1 MLSPERTDPSGRG
14 CEGVYSRRIA
24 ALGGMNQHVATIL
37 VVEDHRTTR
46 TFLADNLSADGFDV
60 LEAESVADARHQLE
74 SSFPDLAIIDLGL
87 PDGDGLEL
95 LERVRDADR
104 IAGRLDPDLPL
115 LVLSGRVSELDR
127 LRGFSRGCDDY
138 IVKPFSYY
146 ELSARVRALLRRT
159 RRRPGTGRMRV
170 GSLELDPLSRQ
181 VWLRGESVA
190 LSKKEYALLRALASE
205 PTRVFTREELLRG
218 VWGFRAMGTTRTLDS
233 HAFRLRQKLNRAG
246 DRFVVNVW
254 GVGYRL
260 VDGSIDA

>member
-1 MLSPERTDPSGRG
+1 MDHH
-14 CEGVYSRRIA
+14 A
-24 ALGGMNQHVATIL
+24 ATIL
-37 VVEDHRTTR
+37 VIEDHHTTR

-60 LEAESVADARHQLE
+60 LEAESVSDARHLLE
-74 SSFPDLAIIDLGL
+74 SAFPDLAIIDLGL

-95 LERVRDADR
+95 LEQIRDADR

-115 LVLSGRVSELDR
+115 LVLSGRVSELDL

-138 IVKPFSYY
+138 IVKPFSYH
-146 ELSARVRALLRRT
+146 ELSARIRALLRRT
-159 RRRPGTGRMRV
+159 RRRPGTGRLRV
-170 GSLELDPLSRQ
+170 GSLELDPMSRQ
-181 VWLRGESVA
+181 VWVRGDPVP
-190 LSKKEYALLRALASE
+190 LSKKEYALLRALAGD

-218 VWGFRAMGTTRTLDS
+218 VWGFRAMGATRTLDS

-260 VDGSIDA
+260 VDGSVEC

>member
-1 MLSPERTDPSGRG
+1 MEH
-14 CEGVYSRRIA
+14 
-24 ALGGMNQHVATIL
+24 HVATIL

-60 LEAESVADARHQLE
+60 LEAESVSDARHLLA
-74 SSFPDLAIIDLGL
+74 SAFPDLAIIDLGL

-95 LERVRDADR
+95 LEHVREADR
-104 IAGRLDPDLPL
+104 IAGHLDPDLPL
-115 LVLSGRVSELDR
+115 LVLSGRASELDR

-146 ELSARVRALLRRT
+146 ELSARIRALLRRT
-159 RRRPGTGRMRV
+159 RRRPGTGRLRI
-170 GSLELDPLSRQ
+170 GSLELDPISRQ
-181 VWLRGESVA
+181 VWVRGEPVA
-190 LSKKEYALLRALASE
+190 LSKKEYALVRALAGD

-233 HAFRLRQKLNRAG
+233 HAFRLRQKLNRGG

-260 VDGSIDA
+260 VDGSID